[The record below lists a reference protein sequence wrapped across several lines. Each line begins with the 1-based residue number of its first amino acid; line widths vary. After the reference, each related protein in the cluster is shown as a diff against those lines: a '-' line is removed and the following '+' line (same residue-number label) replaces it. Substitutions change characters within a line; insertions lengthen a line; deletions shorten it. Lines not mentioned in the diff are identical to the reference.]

1 MKNLRITLKLALLAL
16 LVVMLLI
23 LAKTDVDFVYTGF

>member
-16 LVVMLLI
+16 LVAVLL
-23 LAKTDVDFVYTGF
+23 LVAQTDADFVYTGF

>member
-16 LVVMLLI
+16 LVAMLL
-23 LAKTDVDFVYTGF
+23 LVAKTDVDFVYTGF

>member
-16 LVVMLLI
+16 LVVTLLI
-23 LAKTDVDFVYTGF
+23 LAETDVDFVYTGF

>member
-1 MKNLRITLKLALLAL
+1 MKNLRITLKLVL
-16 LVVMLLI
+16 LVVLVSTLLI

>member
-1 MKNLRITLKLALLAL
+1 MKNLRIALKLALLAL
-16 LVVMLLI
+16 FIVTLLI

>member
-1 MKNLRITLKLALLAL
+1 MKNLRITLKLALLVVLVATL
-16 LVVMLLI
+16 LV

>member
-1 MKNLRITLKLALLAL
+1 MKNLRIALKLALLAL
-16 LVVMLLI
+16 LVTTLLI